1 MSLRIFKKSLLF
13 FISIILVLGLSISFQ
28 SLLAAWTAPTA
39 NPPTCAAGNPGCD
52 APINVGSA
60 TQSKI
65 GNFGVTGTFAVGDNM
80 AAAGSLFNLTQTI
93 NPHFYINAN
102 KGIQLRL
109 DADNNDAAT
118 FQVNNGGNGTIFTL
132 DESGNL
138 TVSGNVGIGTTG
150 PSRKF
155 QVRPAAD
162 RVLSLWEGNQG
173 QGVGIE
179 SVNDAN
185 SANQM
190 LEFRG
195 NPSVFT
201 TGNVGIGTTGPGYK
215 LDVAGTVGVRG
226 RWSEIFRYPTG
237 AGTENWKTAVDASG
251 YHWRN
256 ETDGVIRMVISNTG
270 NVGIGTTNPSEKLTV
285 AGGHGDTKLRL
296 YSTGN
301 GGSQPANLSL
311 WASEPGWT
319 YTGTGIG
326 YNVNGSPYYGRIDNA
341 RGSSYVRFLPGETKF
356 EFKILPTLT
365 SAMSWCLKKTATSAS
380 GRRDR
385 VTNWMYRAM

>member
-138 TVSGNVGIGTTG
+138 TVSGNVGIGTTNPGTNRLEVVGG
-150 PSRKF
+150 PIKATGGLIIETRTSD
-155 QVRPAAD
+155 PASP
-162 RVLSLWEGNQG
+162 VTG
-173 QGVGIE
+173 QIW
-179 SVNDAN
+179 
-185 SANQM
+185 
-190 LEFRG
+190 LR
-195 NPSVFT
+195 
-201 TGNVGIGTTGPGYK
+201 
-215 LDVAGTVGVRG
+215 
-226 RWSEIFRYPTG
+226 
-237 AGTENWKTAVDASG
+237 
-251 YHWRN
+251 
-256 ETDGVIRMVISNTG
+256 TD
-270 NVGIGTTNPSEKLTV
+270 L
-285 AGGHGDTKLRL
+285 
-296 YSTGN
+296 
-301 GGSQPANLSL
+301 
-311 WASEPGWT
+311 
-319 YTGTGIG
+319 
-326 YNVNGSPYYGRIDNA
+326 
-341 RGSSYVRFLPGETKF
+341 
-356 EFKILPTLT
+356 
-365 SAMSWCLKKTATSAS
+365 
-380 GRRDR
+380 
-385 VTNWMYRAM
+385 

>member
-138 TVSGNVGIGTTG
+138 TVSGNVGIGTTD
-150 PSRKF
+150 PNRKLEIYESRDDG
-155 QVRPAAD
+155 VLAGI
-162 RVLSLWEGNQG
+162 RVN
-173 QGVGIE
+173 
-179 SVNDAN
+179 
-185 SANQM
+185 
-190 LEFRG
+190 
-195 NPSVFT
+195 NPSGSTAYANVRFGMELYNSGNYEGGLWAT
-201 TGNVGIGTTGPGYK
+201 RESKLYLQSGASNKPLVLQNNGGNVGIGTTGPTTGKLVVSGGK
-215 LDVAGTVGVRG
+215 LDMSTNEIINVAGPTASSSVATKGYVDAAAAGRGPVIAMSAESAATYTHANAAKYCYDLSAAAAVAMDGNTTTIYTDWRLPTVGEAAVF
-226 RWSEIFRYPTG
+226 E
-237 AGTENWKTAVDASG
+237 GTITSTNYIWTATMYEATNNNW
-251 YHWRN
+251 
-256 ETDGVIRMVISNTG
+256 
-270 NVGIGTTNPSEKLTV
+270 L
-285 AGGHGDTKLRL
+285 KLRL
-296 YSTGN
+296 SDGK
-301 GGSQPANLSL
+301 
-311 WASEPGWT
+311 W
-319 YTGTGIG
+319 G
-326 YNVNGSPYYGRIDNA
+326 YNAESSTVNH
-341 RGSSYVRFLPGETKF
+341 VR
-356 EFKILPTLT
+356 
-365 SAMSWCLKKTATSAS
+365 CV
-380 GRRDR
+380 R
-385 VTNWMYRAM
+385 